1 MLENNNG
8 RAVRQIIFRTIS
20 FRRAR
25 NTILVF
31 LIFCCMSVLTLLG
44 MGIAAE
50 FEHLHATLLEW
61 QGTDAH
67 LILEGVTKEEKERIQ
82 ISLNNSSFVYT

>member
-61 QGTDAH
+61 
-67 LILEGVTKEEKERIQ
+67 
-82 ISLNNSSFVYT
+82 